1 MHCTN
6 LICYILQIM
15 KGEEM
20 DVEIIF
26 DDPAGNSY
34 VQVNTLPV
42 SFLCFISTFH
52 RKRPCRVG
60 RVEFFTVP

>member
-1 MHCTN
+1 MN
-6 LICYILQIM
+6 
-15 KGEEM
+15 
-20 DVEIIF
+20 VEIIF

-42 SFLCFISTFH
+42 SSHCFISTFQ
-52 RKRPCRVG
+52 RKLPG